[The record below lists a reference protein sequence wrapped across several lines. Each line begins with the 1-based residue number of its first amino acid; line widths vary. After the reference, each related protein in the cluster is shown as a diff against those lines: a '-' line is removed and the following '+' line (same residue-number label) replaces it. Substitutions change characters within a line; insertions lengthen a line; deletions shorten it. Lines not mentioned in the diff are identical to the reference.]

1 VFRSAI
7 AGVVLLCAL
16 TAHAQ
21 PSPPTLRAEYR
32 AFWVETFHTPLGTHD
47 AVNRVIAAAV
57 RANANAIFAQVRRR
71 GDAWYLDAR
80 EPLTETD
87 GVGEP
92 DMTGRPT
99 FDPLRYLIEEAHARG
114 IEVHAFVIV
123 GSIFSGDPR
132 KAMPR
137 DPTHPFVQHVAN
149 IDASSPAQWATRAL
163 PPRNA
168 GTTFDGQRFGTEW
181 YIDLGHPEAAA
192 YTVNVLAHLVRKYD
206 LDGLHLDRI
215 RYPEAPPAPRGGINV
230 GYNATSVARFRSRV
244 GDTAGYDDA
253 GFPLPN
259 DPQWNDWRRE
269 QVTAFLRRLYL
280 TVKSIRPSIKVSAA
294 AICYG
299 TGPTANGGFQHT
311 EAYARVFQDWRGWAE
326 EGIIDILTPM
336 NYKRERLVAQAKQF
350 DDWLRFT
357 SDTARE
363 NGRISL
369 IGVGAFMNPLEST
382 LRQTRRALA
391 HSDGVIF
398 YSLASTNS
406 VRSDA
411 TDFFSAVGTRAFRT
425 PASTPQLVEHGGYV
439 MGLVRDAGAHAVD
452 GAEVTISDLTTGTA
466 RTIIADGNG
475 FYGAPHLTPGRYRV
489 TARFNGEQL
498 ATSLITIEVGH
509 VTNANL
515 DQYTIRNA
523 LSAPGG
529 TSSISTNSTP

>member
-21 PSPPTLRAEYR
+21 PSPPASRAEYR

-47 AVNRVIAAAV
+47 AVDRVIAAAV

-92 DMTGRPT
+92 DPTGRPT
-99 FDPLRYLIEEAHARG
+99 FDPLRYLIDEAHARG

-123 GSIFSGDPR
+123 GSIFAGDPR

-137 DPTHPFVQHVAN
+137 DPTHPFVQHIAN

-163 PPRNA
+163 PPRNS

-215 RYPEAPPAPRGGINV
+215 RYPEAPSAPRGGINV
-230 GYNATSVARFRSRV
+230 GYNATNVARFRARV

-280 TVKSIRPSIKVSAA
+280 TVKSIRPSVKVSAA

-311 EAYARVFQDWRGWAE
+311 EAYERVFQDWRGWAE
-326 EGIIDILTPM
+326 EGIIDILAPM

-357 SDTARE
+357 ADTARE

-369 IGVGAFMNPLEST
+369 IGVGAFMNPLDAT

-391 HSDGVIF
+391 RSDGVIF

-439 MGLVRDAGAHAVD
+439 MGLVRDSEAHAVD

-466 RTIIADGNG
+466 RKIIADGNG

-498 ATSLITIEVGH
+498 ATSLISIEVGH

-515 DQYTIRNA
+515 DQYTIRKA
-523 LSAPGG
+523 FSAPGG